1 MKTDEKIAEL
11 LSQILKVQAIQAA
24 SDKSVTEGARLLKL
38 AGLDNQTIAEVLN
51 TSAGTVRTLT
61 ANLRTGARRGRRG
74 GRVVR

>member
-1 MKTDEKIAEL
+1 MKADEKIAEL
-11 LSQILKVQAIQAA
+11 LSQILKVQAIQVA

-61 ANLRTGARRGRRG
+61 ANLRTGSRRGRRG
-74 GRVVR
+74 RRAVR